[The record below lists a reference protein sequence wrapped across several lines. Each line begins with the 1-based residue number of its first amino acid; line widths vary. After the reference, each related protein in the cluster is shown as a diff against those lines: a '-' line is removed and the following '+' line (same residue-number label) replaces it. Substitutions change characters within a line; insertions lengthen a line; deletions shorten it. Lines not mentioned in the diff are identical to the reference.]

1 MRITVC
7 FCVRVSISLALLIGT
22 SWPALANSYLLYED
36 FNDGVANGFYQ
47 VGGTW
52 SVASGR
58 YNQTGGA
65 CPVRSWVNA
74 LGHYIIQVECTPV
87 SGLETKI
94 IYAHA
99 DSGEN
104 YRLDLWLDRSR
115 LSIPVW
121 GQDWSTR
128 NFTVGGLSLGYNQ
141 SYAVKIEVSWKRV
154 MVWVNDV
161 LQHDQTWANDW
172 PLGDGNI
179 GLGTIAA
186 STKFDDLIVS
196 VPLVGLRTVFIEDFN
211 DGVPDGFT
219 EVNGSWSVISGKYV
233 QSDLTGGVPYRTWVD
248 ALGRSLSEDLGAYV
262 IDVDCTQ
269 HSGQETK
276 VIYAHAD
283 VNENYRVDFFQDRS
297 RLSIPGWGQG
307 WDTRNVT
314 LNGLDLPYGQTYH
327 VTIEV
332 SWAGVKVWVDGVLQH
347 DEPWRDDI
355 PLGDGRV
362 GVGTCV
368 SSSSFDNLI
377 VSASTGPTGRVWYV
391 DKGAPPGGNG
401 TTWSKAFNRIQTG
414 IDAAANGDFV
424 IVAYAT
430 YFENIRLRGKNIT
443 LRGMDPLDDGFSYN
457 TVING
462 QEKGPT
468 VTFNGTESES
478 CLISGLT
485 IGYGRAPFGGGI
497 LGGTSD
503 RHARAYLRHISVGS
517 NAAED
522 SGGGIAY
529 FDGAILNS
537 GIGSNRTLS
546 TYPKGN
552 GGGLFQCRG
561 PIRNSLISKN
571 RGYTGG
577 GLSWCNGIIEYNTIS
592 ENVASSEG
600 GGLASCSGTVRQ
612 NTISLNS
619 AYAGGGLSDCG
630 GRIEYNT
637 ITQNTGH
644 DLGFGGGLYRC
655 NGGIR
660 RNTITS
666 NIAGQGGGLA
676 SCDNVVED
684 NLIDSNRANGGGVT
698 YAGGGLYN
706 CLAIIQRNTIIRNTS
721 NRHGGGLGYC
731 DGFITGNLIVE
742 NVADNDGGGVGYCD
756 GQLRSNVIAGNSGQG
771 GGAGR
776 CSAYFFNNT
785 IVGNAG
791 TYGSAGGLHACQG
804 TFENCI
810 VWGNTSAVLPGQV
823 SSGTKITYSC
833 IQDWTGGGE
842 GNTSADPKFVDPDG
856 PDNNIATYLDNNY
869 RLVDGSKCIDVGK
882 NESWMSYSVDMD
894 GNPRIFFGAKSWTV
908 DMGAYE
914 YASFPFRIV
923 KVEKTASGQQRLT
936 WNSRA
941 EDVYMVWSSSSSPAQ
956 SWREENKVASQGAST
971 TWTDPNKMDLRK
983 FYKIELLQ

>member
-1 MRITVC
+1 MRKTVC
-7 FCVRVSISLALLIGT
+7 VCVRLWIWLVLLIGAWW
-22 SWPALANSYLLYED
+22 SASANSYLLYED

-87 SGLETKI
+87 SGVETKI

-104 YRLDLWLDRSR
+104 YRVDFWLDRSR
-115 LSIPVW
+115 LSIPAW

-128 NFTVGGLSLGYNQ
+128 NFTVGGLTLAYNQ
-141 SYAVKIEVSWKRV
+141 SYAVKIEVSWKGV
-154 MVWVNDV
+154 AVWVNDV

-211 DGVPDGFT
+211 DGVADGFT
-219 EVNGSWSVISGKYV
+219 EVSGSWSVISGKYV
-233 QSDLTGGVPYRTWVD
+233 QSSLTGGVPYRTWVD
-248 ALGRSLSEDLGAYV
+248 ALGRSLSEDLSAYV

-297 RLSIPGWGQG
+297 RLSIPAWGQG
-307 WDTRNVT
+307 WNTRNVT
-314 LNGLDLPYGQTYH
+314 LNGLTLPYGQTYH

-332 SWAGVKVWVDGVLQH
+332 SWAGVRVWVDGVLQH

-391 DKGAPPGGNG
+391 DKGAAPGGNG

-414 IDAAANGDFV
+414 IDAATNGDFV
-424 IVAYAT
+424 IVAYAW
-430 YFENIRLRGKNIT
+430 YFENIRLNGKNIT
-443 LRGMDPLDDGFSYN
+443 LRGMDPLDEALSYN
-457 TVING
+457 TIIDG

-468 VTFNGTESES
+468 VTFTGAENEG

-485 IGYGRAPFGGGI
+485 IGYGKAPFGGGI

-503 RHARAYLRHISVGS
+503 RHARAYLRHVSVGS

-529 FDGAILNS
+529 FDGTILNS
-537 GIGSNRTLS
+537 GIGSNWTLGAD
-546 TYPKGN
+546 PKGN
-552 GGGLFQCRG
+552 GGGLYQCHG
-561 PIRNSLISKN
+561 PIRNSEIGKN
-571 RGYTGG
+571 TSQHGA
-577 GLSWCNGIIEYNTIS
+577 GLYQCNGIIEYNTIF
-592 ENVASSEG
+592 ENSADRYGGGLNDCDGLVRYNTITNNSGLWAGGAANCDGEIRYNTISQNSCTWLGGGLYMCSGWITNNIIDANEACRGGGLSLCDAYVFSNTITNNSAVRLSSIDPGNGGGLYKCTGLIRNNTIAFNNARDHGGGLSFCDAYIYANIIAGNHARGSGGGLYECIQTRNNLIAGNEADNHGGGLFRCDQFVENNTIVGNYAHSIG
-600 GGLASCSGTVRQ
+600 GGLASC
-612 NTISLNS
+612 
-619 AYAGGGLSDCG
+619 
-630 GRIEYNT
+630 
-637 ITQNTGH
+637 TGKV
-644 DLGFGGGLYRC
+644 
-655 NGGIR
+655 
-660 RNTITS
+660 
-666 NIAGQGGGLA
+666 QG
-676 SCDNVVED
+676 
-684 NLIDSNRANGGGVT
+684 
-698 YAGGGLYN
+698 
-706 CLAIIQRNTIIRNTS
+706 
-721 NRHGGGLGYC
+721 
-731 DGFITGNLIVE
+731 
-742 NVADNDGGGVGYCD
+742 
-756 GQLRSNVIAGNSGQG
+756 
-771 GGAGR
+771 
-776 CSAYFFNNT
+776 
-785 IVGNAG
+785 
-791 TYGSAGGLHACQG
+791 
-804 TFENCI
+804 CI
-810 VWGNTSAVLPGQV
+810 VWGNTALSHPQLDPADIKP
-823 SSGTKITYSC
+823 TYCC
-833 IQDWTGGGE
+833 IQNWTGGGE
-842 GNTSADPKFVDPDG
+842 GNTSADPKFIDADG
-856 PDNNIATYLDNNY
+856 PDNNPATYLDNNY

-882 NESWMSYSVDMD
+882 NESWMVHDVDLD
-894 GNPRIFFGAKSWTV
+894 GNPRVFFGEKSLTV

-923 KVEKTASGQQRLT
+923 KVEKTSSGQQRLT
-936 WNSRA
+936 WNSRT
-941 EDVYMVWSSSSSPAQ
+941 EDVYMVWSSLSSPAQ
-956 SWREENKVASQGAST
+956 SWKEENKVASQGAST
-971 TWTDPNKMDLRK
+971 TWADPNKMDLRK